1 MARSKTSSVVFIA
14 SAAALGGFLF
24 GFDTAIINGTVSA
37 LRQYFEADAVQIGL
51 AVSLALIGSAVGA
64 FFAGQ
69 LADRIGRVRVML
81 IASIAFTLSALG
93 SGMPFGLIDFIW
105 WRFLGGMAVGAASVI
120 APAYI
125 AEIAPPHMRG
135 RLGSLQQLAIV
146 VGIFTALLSNYVLAA
161 AAGGAESPWLLDQ
174 EAWRWMF
181 WSEIPVAILYGVA
194 ALLIPESPRFLV
206 ARGRDA
212 EAAQILDRVGT
223 AEPATVVSEI
233 KATVSTD
240 SRPSL
245 RLLRGKSFGLLP
257 IVWVGIALSALQ
269 QFVGINVIFYYSSV
283 LWQAVGFS
291 ESDALA
297 ITVLTGVT
305 NVVTTFVGIAFVD
318 KFGRKPLL
326 LIGSVVMATT
336 LGIMAYVFGSAP
348 VGPDGT
354 PVLTET
360 TGLIAAIAANVY
372 VFGFGFSWGPMVWVL
387 LGEMFNNRIRGAALS
402 IAASV
407 QWVANF
413 LVSTSFPPL
422 LEGIGLGASYGI
434 YTFFAVLSFFF
445 VSRYVRETKGMT
457 LEQM

>member
-37 LRQYFEADAVQIGL
+37 LRQYFSADAVQIGL
-51 AVSLALIGSAVGA
+51 AVSLALIGSAIGA

-69 LADRIGRVRVML
+69 LADRIGRVKVMML
-81 IASIAFTLSALG
+81 ASAAFTVSAIG
-93 SGMPFGLIDFIW
+93 SGMPFGLYDFII
-105 WRFLGGMAVGAASVI
+105 WRVLGGMAVGAASVI

-125 AEIAPPHMRG
+125 AEIAPAHMRG

-146 VGIFTALLSNYVLAA
+146 VGIFVALLINYLVAA
-161 AAGGAESPWLLDQ
+161 DAGSADAPWLLGQ

-181 WSEIPVAILYGVA
+181 WSEIPVAVLYGVA
-194 ALLIPESPRFLV
+194 ALMIPESPRFLV
-206 ARGRDA
+206 AKGRTD
-212 EAAQILDRVGT
+212 EAARVLDRVG
-223 AEPATVVSEI
+223 AGDANQIVSEI
-233 KATVSTD
+233 KQTVSTD

-269 QFVGINVIFYYSSV
+269 QLVGINVIFYYSSV

-297 ITVLTGVT
+297 ITVLTGIT

-326 LIGSVVMATT
+326 LVGSLVMAAT
-336 LGIMAYVFGSAP
+336 LGIMAYIFGSAP
-348 VGPDGT
+348 VGPDGG

-360 TGLIAAIAANVY
+360 TGLIAGIAANVY

-387 LGEMFNNRIRGAALS
+387 LGEMFNNQIRGAALS
-402 IAASV
+402 IAASI

-413 LVSTSFPPL
+413 VVSTSFPPM
-422 LEGIGLGASYGI
+422 LESIGLGASYGI

-445 VSRYVRETKGMT
+445 VMRYVRETKGMT